1 MCIILKLF
9 IHVVNKLITNLIFKR
24 TYPAQKLFSVNL
36 NTLNVK
42 NKASASIIDLRKTPG
57 NNVNCELHL
66 MLLIDYKSRI
76 SISSWFEK
84 KIF

>member
-1 MCIILKLF
+1 MYNFKV
-9 IHVVNKLITNLIFKR
+9 IHTCSKQTDNSIFKR
-24 TYPAQKLFSVNL
+24 TYPVQNLFSVNL

-42 NKASASIIDLRKTPG
+42 NKASVSNIDVRETQG

-76 SISSWFEK
+76 SISSCF
-84 KIF
+84 